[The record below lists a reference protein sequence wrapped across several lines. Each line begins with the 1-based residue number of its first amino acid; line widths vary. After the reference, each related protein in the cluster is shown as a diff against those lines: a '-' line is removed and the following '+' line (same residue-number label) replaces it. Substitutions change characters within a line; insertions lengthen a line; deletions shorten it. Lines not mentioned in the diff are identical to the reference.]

1 MSMNSLR
8 AGKFLLTAGLLL
20 VLAKGLY
27 QCSGLQDYL
36 FPGGDA
42 VLKLRR
48 ANITSDKIGADL
60 IALRARVDYLKWLM
74 AHGVPDQ
81 KFSIHRML
89 SFPFSECIRPLYPR
103 YCWQINF
110 YLAQKD
116 RVNMERKLRYL
127 EALFTNLE
135 KKFQARSSQDN
146 PAILLEKAAVLSSM
160 NQIQQ
165 LQGRCRVYSSEL
177 MEITKQLTWI
187 KNNDYKN

>member
-8 AGKFLLTAGLLL
+8 AGRFLLTAGLLI
-20 VLAKGLY
+20 VLAQGLY
-27 QCSGLQDYL
+27 QFPALQDYL
-36 FPGGDA
+36 SPGRE
-42 VLKLRR
+42 VELKLRT
-48 ANITSDKIGADL
+48 ANIESHKIEAGL
-60 IALRARVDYLKWLM
+60 LALRARVDYLKWLM
-74 AHGVPDQ
+74 THGGPDQ

-89 SFPFSECIRPLYPR
+89 SFPFSEVIRPLFPR
-103 YCWQINF
+103 YCWQINL

-127 EALFTNLE
+127 EALFQNLD
-135 KKFQARSSQDN
+135 KKFQARSSHDN

-165 LQGRCRVYSSEL
+165 LQGQCRVYSSEL

-187 KNNDYKN
+187 KDNDYKN